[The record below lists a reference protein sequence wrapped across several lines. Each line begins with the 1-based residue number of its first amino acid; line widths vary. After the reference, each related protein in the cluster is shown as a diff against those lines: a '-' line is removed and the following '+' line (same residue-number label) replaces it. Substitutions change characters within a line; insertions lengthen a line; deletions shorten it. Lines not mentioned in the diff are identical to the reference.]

1 MWVFKLRVFPGKL
14 LYKLG
19 FNYTT
24 KSVQYCFLL
33 LLMYIE
39 VGSNEPLS
47 RFCVHIVSSQIKL
60 SLIRGILIDMF
71 KLFQMHYVFLFYLVR
86 KLRKYTFNHVINF
99 SSIGSYTM
107 NVYNN
112 VHRHTQCSYTIS
124 YIVIH
129 NERIQYR
136 T

>member
-1 MWVFKLRVFPGKL
+1 
-14 LYKLG
+14 
-19 FNYTT
+19 
-24 KSVQYCFLL
+24 
-33 LLMYIE
+33 MYIE

-112 VHRHTQCSYTIS
+112 VHRHTQ
-124 YIVIH
+124 
-129 NERIQYR
+129 
-136 T
+136 